1 MPDPVSLTDV
11 VDLYLARCRVEGKS
25 PRTTRAYQE
34 TLGRF
39 LRSCDKA
46 GVRDRVD
53 AVSTADVIRY
63 CDGFAHL
70 SLETRHRYFREI
82 RCFFNWCI
90 EAGLLDASP
99 FRGLK
104 NVRLPQRVVAPFSA
118 KDIQELLAHCDPA
131 TPVGTRNRAV
141 VLTLLDT
148 GVRCAELVS
157 LDLADWGPGDRRLLV
172 RSGKGNKQRVV
183 PFAERCAD
191 ALLAYLDDRGHEP
204 GPLFCASN
212 GARRLRPT
220 VRIGTSGLRHL
231 LRRLGDRSGVSRVHA
246 HRFRHTFATWAI
258 EQDAREIDVQHLL
271 GHAGPEMV
279 RRYTSS
285 YCSEQAAQ
293 RHATFSPAE
302 HALRLAST
310 PDS

>member
-1 MPDPVSLTDV
+1 MPDPVNLTEI

-25 PRTTRAYQE
+25 PRTTLAYTE

-39 LRSCDKA
+39 LRSFGAA
-46 GVRDRVD
+46 GAPDHID
-53 AVSTADVIRY
+53 AVSTADIIRY
-63 CDGFAHL
+63 CDGHAHL
-70 SLETRHRYFREI
+70 SLGTRHRYFREV

-104 NVRLPQRVVAPFSA
+104 NVRLPQRIVAPYSA
-118 KDIQELLAHCDPA
+118 ADIRQLLGHCDA
-131 TPVGTRNRAV
+131 EQPVGARDRAV

-148 GVRCAELVS
+148 GVRCSELVS
-157 LDLADWGPGDRRLLV
+157 FDLADWDSEAGRLLV

-183 PFAERCAD
+183 SFARGCAE
-191 ALLAYLDDRGHEP
+191 ALLAYLEHRGFAP
-204 GPLFCASN
+204 GPLFLASN
-212 GARRLRPT
+212 GSRRLQPG
-220 VRIGTSGLRHL
+220 VRLNTGGLGRL
-231 LRRLGDRSGVSRVHA
+231 LHRLGDRAGVPRVHP

-285 YCSEQAAQ
+285 YRSEQAAQ
-293 RHATFSPAE
+293 RHVNFSPTE
-302 HALRLAST
+302 HALRAVAD
-310 PDS
+310 P